1 MMYLCGKREKRNE
14 RIEKTSFTTQTQL
27 VMNSLYIPRW
37 SQTYEPPTSASLELN
52 LLASTNMSAETV

>member
-37 SQTYEPPTSASLELN
+37 SQTYEPPTSASLELK